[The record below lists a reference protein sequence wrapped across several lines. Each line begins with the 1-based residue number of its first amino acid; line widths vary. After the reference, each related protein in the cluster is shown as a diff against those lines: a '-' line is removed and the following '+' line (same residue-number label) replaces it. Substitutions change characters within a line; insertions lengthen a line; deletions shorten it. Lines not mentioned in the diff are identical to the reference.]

1 MIYFVIVFLC
11 TGPIVAQIGA
21 PADDV
26 NIVGICI
33 QLAGVTCSACKYV
46 FAHSV
51 MQKCKKDLG
60 TFAFL
65 FWIDTLILVILVP
78 WSLVNGELYAII
90 SDPETP
96 IDWANLLFTAVLGG
110 VRFFSQLLVLKV
122 STATTLSCANLA
134 FQAINIY
141 LSLALFGKPALT
153 AGLVCGSVITLSA
166 AGVYTYFKVS
176 KVLEKDEGCVKK
188 NEDFKSMCGKM
199 PCCKGSPE
207 V

>member
-1 MIYFVIVFLC
+1 MGLIDRTQWAVPKRDYMPGFLLVCTLVALDLALTNIAVALLAVAIQQCIVATNPAFTVTIESIVRRKLAHPMIYFVIIFLC
-11 TGPIVAQIGA
+11 TGPVVAQIGA

-65 FWIDTLILVILVP
+65 FWIDVL
-78 WSLVNGELYAII
+78 NGELVAII

-96 IDWANLLFTAVLGG
+96 
-110 VRFFSQLLVLKV
+110 
-122 STATTLSCANLA
+122 
-134 FQAINIY
+134 
-141 LSLALFGKPALT
+141 
-153 AGLVCGSVITLSA
+153 
-166 AGVYTYFKVS
+166 
-176 KVLEKDEGCVKK
+176 
-188 NEDFKSMCGKM
+188 
-199 PCCKGSPE
+199 
-207 V
+207 